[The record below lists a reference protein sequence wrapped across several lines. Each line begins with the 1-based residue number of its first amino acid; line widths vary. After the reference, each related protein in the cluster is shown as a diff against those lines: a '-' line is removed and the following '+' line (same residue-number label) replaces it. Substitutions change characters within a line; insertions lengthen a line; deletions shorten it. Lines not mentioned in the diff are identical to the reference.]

1 LDGPPFM
8 LDADQVTQGARSRGW
23 ARVQVADD
31 LTVTTFD
38 NRWSVGEAHYL
49 YHEIFTHDDYLVGLS
64 PLRPGSV
71 VVDAGANIGLFAL
84 RVGLACPGLRLI
96 ALEPAPDTCALL
108 RHNLAAAGLDDVEVR
123 QVALGE
129 RAGSAILTVFRHLPA
144 NSTTR
149 PDQKPAQWTAS
160 MRSLEPE
167 QADAM
172 LETESVEVAVVRLS
186 DVLPADIAAIDLLK
200 IDVEGAELDVL
211 RGLADADWP
220 LVAHVVVEVHDVD
233 GRLADVLGLL
243 RDRGFVCDVR
253 VPAMMPS
260 DLDHHIVTARRP

>member
-1 LDGPPFM
+1 
-8 LDADQVTQGARSRGW
+8 
-23 ARVQVADD
+23 VQVADD
-31 LTVTTFD
+31 LTITTFD

-49 YHEIFTHDDYLVGLS
+49 YHEVFTHDDYLADLP

-71 VVDAGANIGLFAL
+71 VVDAGANIGFFAL
-84 RVGLACPGLRLI
+84 RVARACPGVRLV
-96 ALEPAPDTCALL
+96 AFEPAPDTCALL
-108 RHNLAAAGLDDVEVR
+108 RHNLAAAGLADAEVR

-129 RAGSAILTVFRHLPA
+129 QPGWSRLTVFRHLPA

-172 LETESVEVAVVRLS
+172 LETEVVEVEVVRLS
-186 DVLPADIAAIDLLK
+186 DVLPADIAAVDLLK

-211 RGLADADWP
+211 RGIADDDWP
-220 LVAHVVVEVHDVD
+220 LITHVVVEVHDVD
-233 GRLADVLGLL
+233 SRLADVLALL
-243 RDRGFVCDVR
+243 RDRGFACDVR
-253 VPAMMPS
+253 VPAMMAS